1 MGRDAKGRHFGH
13 LKLMKIWGL
22 KLVVSPDV
30 FMWVMPTAITL
41 ALFAGG
47 IYIAGHQPLYRWS
60 STSPAAAGSSS
71 LSSKSKTLPT
81 SEQREVSFL
90 GIIDLCLTIGVV
102 VCALLFSLL
111 CGTTDPGAI
120 PRVEGTLVTANSAN
134 TPTGSEKTPEEELR
148 LKRIDLMERVKS
160 AAHHSKLPQNESS
173 LTSHTD
179 DENSSL
185 VISGGQNAT
194 HIVRL
199 DHRYQ
204 QDRSCLGRV
213 DPYADMTN
221 WTYCRVCELRRPPR
235 AAHCYNCGVC
245 MLQSDHHCG
254 VVGGDV
260 ALRSLRWF
268 VLYLQCIG
276 FGSLNTM
283 TWILQNLFDGKNRN
297 HPGSMA
303 LHITLL
309 VFIGNILLMVGGLAL
324 FYTWMVFTDLTR
336 RESQGKSNSKAS
348 QAAAVCYYHEH
359 LSASWQEQRSKWFG
373 NIRRVMSPPPS
384 LIAWSDDDEAD
395 SKKIET

>member
-13 LKLMKIWGL
+13 LKLMKLWGF

-41 ALFAGG
+41 ALFVGG

-60 STSPAAAGSSS
+60 TPSATTTPSSS
-71 LSSKSKTLPT
+71 KTKT
-81 SEQREVSFL
+81 STTPEHREISLL
-90 GIIDLCLTIGVV
+90 GLLDLCFTIGVV
-102 VCALLFSLL
+102 LCALLCSLL

-120 PRVEGTLVTANSAN
+120 PRVEGTTTANSTAAL
-134 TPTGSEKTPEEELR
+134 TTVSEKSPEEELR

-160 AAHHSKLPQNESS
+160 AAHHSKLPQAESANN
-173 LTSHTD
+173 SHQTD
-179 DENSSL
+179 DEKSSL
-185 VISGGQNAT
+185 MSNIPNPTQ
-194 HIVRL
+194 IVRL
-199 DHRYQ
+199 DHR

-268 VLYLQCIG
+268 ALYLQCIG

-283 TWILQNLFDGKNRN
+283 TWILQNLFDGKNRT

-324 FYTWMVFTDLTR
+324 FYTWMVCTDLTR
-336 RESQGKSNSKAS
+336 RESQAKSNSKTNQS
-348 QAAAVCYYHEH
+348 AVCYYHEH
-359 LSASWQEQRSKWFG
+359 MSATWQEQRSKWFG
-373 NIRRVMSPPPS
+373 NVRRVLSPPPS
-384 LIAWSDDDEAD
+384 LIAWSDDDAE
-395 SKKIET
+395 